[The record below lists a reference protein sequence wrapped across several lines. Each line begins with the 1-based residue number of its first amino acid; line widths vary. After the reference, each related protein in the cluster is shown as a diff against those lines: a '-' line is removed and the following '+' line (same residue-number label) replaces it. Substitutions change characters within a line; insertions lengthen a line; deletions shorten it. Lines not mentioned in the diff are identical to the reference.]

1 MLVVQSSIDTE
12 QTCIP
17 CKLFLY
23 DVVLQG
29 RKAVLT
35 SVLQASSDAL
45 HG

>member
-1 MLVVQSSIDTE
+1 MLVRSSIDTE

-23 DVVLQG
+23 DVVLRG
-29 RKAVLT
+29 RKTVLT